1 MLAGTRV
8 LTVLLT
14 VSPWANYFSFKCFNL
29 PVYPKGRIKVLSYR
43 FWGESSE
50 VATCNA
56 LSTVD
61 VQGTLGQ
68 ALLNTVCGLKG

>member
-1 MLAGTRV
+1 MEIPLQDCHEDEKT
-8 LTVLLT
+8 
-14 VSPWANYFSFKCFNL
+14 
-29 PVYPKGRIKVLSYR
+29 I
-43 FWGESSE
+43 
-50 VATCNA
+50 CNA